1 MMRSMSTANDMDSQ
15 SSQADAQ
22 GGDEEPHR
30 VRRVLVVDDE
40 SPLRVIT
47 ARLLE
52 LLECDSAVAADLD
65 EALAQLG
72 TPGDD
77 AGVVEAA
84 FDMVIL
90 DATLT
95 GSEVLYKMLQGDE
108 AGLSIPVVL
117 ASGCVSQEI
126 QERFPSHR
134 DDLALQKPYGL
145 EELRQILQRVAQLR

>member
-1 MMRSMSTANDMDSQ
+1 MDSH
-15 SSQADAQ
+15 SSQPGAQ
-22 GGDEEPHR
+22 GGAAEPHR

-40 SPLRVIT
+40 SPLRVST

-52 LLECDSAVAADLD
+52 LLECDPAVAADLD

-72 TPGDD
+72 IPGDD
-77 AGVVEAA
+77 AVAGEAA

-95 GSEVLYKMLQGDE
+95 GSEVLYGMLQGPE
-108 AGLSIPVVL
+108 ATDSIPVVL

-126 QERFPSHR
+126 QNRFPSHR
-134 DDLALQKPYGL
+134 EDFALQKPYGL
-145 EELRQILQRVAQLR
+145 EELREMLQRVAQLR